1 MANVYFP
8 LLGIGLDI
16 HFAEM
21 TTYAREKTCALVH
34 SSTVLNREKQETIQ
48 MFITVEWT
56 DK

>member
-1 MANVYFP
+1 MYFP